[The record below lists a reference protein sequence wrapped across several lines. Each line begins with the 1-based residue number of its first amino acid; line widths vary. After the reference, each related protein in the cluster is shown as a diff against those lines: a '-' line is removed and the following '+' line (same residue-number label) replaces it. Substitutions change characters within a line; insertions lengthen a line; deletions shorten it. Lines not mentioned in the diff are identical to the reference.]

1 MTPRRLSEDEVKE
14 RLAALPGWSR
24 SDDTISRSYSC
35 QSYTAACA
43 LLVRAAFA
51 AERLDHHPDVV
62 WRYREVTFTLST
74 HDAGGLSQLD
84 FDLAA
89 ALDAIFS

>member
-1 MTPRRLSEDEVKE
+1 MTPRRLAEDEVKE

-24 SDDTISRSYSC
+24 KDDAISRSYSC
-35 QSYTAACA
+35 PSYAAACA

-51 AERLDHHPDVV
+51 AERLDHHPDVL

-89 ALDAIFS
+89 ALDALF